1 MKNDVNNSLF
11 ENSSADESTY
21 INDELSF
28 MDSESTKDSNSLGG
42 ISITEK
48 RNREQAKKN
57 IIARKRIDELKEKK
71 RLKDLLDDSEDW

>member
-21 INDELSF
+21 INDESSF
-28 MDSESTKDSNSLGG
+28 IDSESTKDSNSLGG

>member
-21 INDELSF
+21 INDESLF

>member
-21 INDELSF
+21 MNDESSF

>member
-21 INDELSF
+21 INDESPF
-28 MDSESTKDSNSLGG
+28 IDSESTKDSHSLGG

>member
-21 INDELSF
+21 INDESLF
-28 MDSESTKDSNSLGG
+28 MDSESRKDSNSLGG